1 MAGIHQT
8 CSCDSHDLLN
18 VSVQV
23 RSTDPAGPTV
33 NSGREKRDEL
43 LTTAQQAAHF
53 QRRRISEVRA
63 REHVGAAG
71 WAQSSMLEDII
82 RTGQQGLAATDA
94 LRQVIYLTAEQ
105 IRTLPLGA
113 TAEERGGQ
121 AQALLDIVE
130 NGEQQVT
137 AAQALNA
144 LIGLALEDVAR
155 TPLNDLNVSRLQ
167 AIHERVN
174 GQLEAL
180 TTIIGTAQ
188 AQTQTLEQAAQLE
201 ALLNDHQ
208 QRLNEIRRVSIEEE
222 IQALTA
228 AGEQIV
234 ERISELDDA
243 AGQQVDALTQIG
255 KAVADHMGDT
265 GASGAEKAEALEGL
279 AHEMRDRAG
288 ELRDEAALNETP
300 SRV

>member
-1 MAGIHQT
+1 
-8 CSCDSHDLLN
+8 
-18 VSVQV
+18 
-23 RSTDPAGPTV
+23 
-33 NSGREKRDEL
+33 
-43 LTTAQQAAHF
+43 
-53 QRRRISEVRA
+53 
-63 REHVGAAG
+63 
-71 WAQSSMLEDII
+71 MLEDII

-94 LRQVIYLTAEQ
+94 LRQVIYLTTEQ
-105 IRTLPLGA
+105 IRALPLGA
-113 TAEERGGQ
+113 SADERGGQ

-155 TPLNDLNVSRLQ
+155 TPLNELSVSRLQ

-174 GQLEAL
+174 GQLGAL
-180 TTIIGTAQ
+180 TAIIDTAQ

-201 ALLNDHQ
+201 ELLNDHQ
-208 QRLNEIRRVSIEEE
+208 RRLNEIRRVSLEEE
-222 IQALTA
+222 IQALTV

-243 AGQQVDALTQIG
+243 AEQQVDALTQIG
-255 KAVADHMGDT
+255 KAVADHMAET
-265 GASGAEKAEALEGL
+265 GASDEEKAEALEGL

-288 ELRDEAALNETP
+288 ELRDDDAVNETP